1 MVDPKCA
8 TCGQT
13 ISPTTQE
20 VEQCELC
27 EHVDVTVVWCNEQ
40 CKTKGLSKHKEGKCA
55 GAAGRSIDVTD
66 EESYR
71 HFCTPSCKVRIVT
84 PRLRLRPVEW
94 IDSPRVFKIKNDSLV
109 SRMQL
114 YGTVSSEAF
123 CTSAFVS
130 SYISDTIPCLLT
142 QSSPGAS
149 RNRYVF
155 GIEPRILKDGLRTI
169 EPRPAGGAKHQLDS
183 DGYVGNIAV
192 ELVNKAPMSGFNST
206 TRIARLIPKRGE
218 VFTWP
223 DRAEIE
229 DTVEASLFY
238 ELHPSFWRQ
247 GIMSESLKAITS
259 FIFQALN
266 ISSILLDPIESNV
279 ASIALAE
286 QHGFKLVG
294 EKRAWTGEKQL
305 LCRLDFDG
313 WKKGRKNQS
322 RKKKKKGNVGTTEE
336 PQAVSE
342 SVSEAPIPE
351 LHVEAD
357 REARK
362 CCRWCQVP
370 TSPATLGCSGCDWA
384 FWCSQA
390 CKTADL
396 TFSKGHSLE
405 CPSRIGK
412 PSTTSP
418 PKKTIPSAMS

>member
-1 MVDPKCA
+1 M
-8 TCGQT
+8 
-13 ISPTTQE
+13 
-20 VEQCELC
+20 
-27 EHVDVTVVWCNEQ
+27 
-40 CKTKGLSKHKEGKCA
+40 
-55 GAAGRSIDVTD
+55 
-66 EESYR
+66 
-71 HFCTPSCKVRIVT
+71 
-84 PRLRLRPVEW
+84 
-94 IDSPRVFKIKNDSLV
+94 
-109 SRMQL
+109 

-229 DTVEASLFY
+229 DTVEASLCEYTLPSERRIKSRLNPFSPRAVY
-238 ELHPSFWRQ
+238 ELHPRFVTSHTSLSPALTHNHFLDSFWRQ

-362 CCRWCQVP
+362 CCRW
-370 TSPATLGCSGCDWA
+370 
-384 FWCSQA
+384 
-390 CKTADL
+390 
-396 TFSKGHSLE
+396 
-405 CPSRIGK
+405 
-412 PSTTSP
+412 
-418 PKKTIPSAMS
+418 